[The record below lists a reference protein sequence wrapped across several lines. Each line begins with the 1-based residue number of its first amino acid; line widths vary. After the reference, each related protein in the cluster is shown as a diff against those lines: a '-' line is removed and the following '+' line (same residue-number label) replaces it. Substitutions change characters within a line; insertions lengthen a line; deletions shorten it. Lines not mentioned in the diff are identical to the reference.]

1 MLHLTSEGVNVDC
14 MYVDIYVSDVQMLVL
29 AFLNKKI
36 QNLEK
41 PCHIPRIPQGTGV
54 TSLSVRT
61 EQGYT
66 GLPLIP
72 VLTADI

>member
-1 MLHLTSEGVNVDC
+1 MLHLTLEGVKC
-14 MYVDIYVSDVQMLVL
+14 RLYVDIYVSDVRMLVL
-29 AFLNKKI
+29 PFLNKKFL
-36 QNLEK
+36 NLEK
-41 PCHIPRIPQGTGV
+41 PCHVPCIPQEIDV
-54 TSLSVRT
+54 TSLFVRT